1 MGTASGPPVPAPPP
15 GSAAYLDDLELG
27 TRRQVRRTMRLAMAE
42 GSITQVFLNWT
53 TGSVLVGYMLHLGA
67 APTEIALVSAVPQ
80 LSHLVSPVAAFV
92 AAALGRRKLVT
103 VVAAILSRLTWLLAA
118 ALPLFPLPDPWRP
131 SVLILV
137 VLLSSLFL
145 AANTTL
151 WTAWMGDVV
160 PERERGRYFGL
171 RTGIMGVVGMAANLA
186 AGAFLDRVGAP
197 LSFQVVLAVAVGV
210 ALVGVAIY
218 LAQVDPPTAT
228 ERIPWGQS
236 LALPW
241 RDVGFR
247 RFLRFAVYWNFVVM
261 LSGPF
266 VTPYL
271 LQELNFTFTMV
282 AIASSITA
290 IAALFTTY
298 LWGRVAD
305 RWGHK
310 LVLSLGTFLVGLLL
324 PSGWIL
330 AGITGVTAWIWATAV
345 FEAVSWGAARPA
357 AFNLALIS
365 APRAHRTSF
374 IAMYGLAAG
383 VAGFTGGALAGP
395 LLVFLQGFETPAFGT
410 TWTGYHWL
418 FTVAAVLRMQGWLWL
433 RSVPNDRPRAGRAP
447 RGWGLPALR
456 RARIRRFGRS

>member
-1 MGTASGPPVPAPPP
+1 MGTASRHPAPAPPP
-15 GSAAYLDDLELG
+15 GAASHLRDLDLG
-27 TRRQVRRTMRLAMAE
+27 TRRQVRRTMRLAVAE

-53 TGSVLVGYMLHLGA
+53 TGGVLVGYMLHLGA

-80 LSHLVSPVAAFV
+80 LSHLVSPAAAFL
-92 AAALGRRKLVT
+92 AAALGRRKAVT
-103 VVAAILSRLTWLLAA
+103 VVAAFLSRLTWLLAA
-118 ALPLFPLPDPWRP
+118 ALPLVPLPDAWRP
-131 SVLILV
+131 AVLILV
-137 VLLSSLFL
+137 VLVASLFL
-145 AANTTL
+145 AATTTL

-171 RTGIMGVVGMAANLA
+171 RTGVMGVVGTAANLG

-197 LSFQVVLAVAVGV
+197 LSFQLVLAVAV
-210 ALVGVAIY
+210 AVGLIGASLY
-218 LAQVDPPTAT
+218 LAQVDPPTAS
-228 ERIPWGQS
+228 ERVRWGQ
-236 LALPW
+236 LFTLPW

-271 LQELNFTFTMV
+271 LQELGFSFTQV

-290 IAALFTTY
+290 ASALFTTY

-310 LVLSLGTFLVGLLL
+310 VVLSVGTFLVGLLL

-330 AGITGVTAWIWATAV
+330 AGITGVVAWIWATAV
-345 FEAVSWGAARPA
+345 FEAVSWGAVRPA
-357 AFNLALIS
+357 AFNLALLS
-365 APRAHRTSF
+365 APRSHRTAF

-383 VAGFTGGALAGP
+383 VAGFAGGALAGP
-395 LLVFLQGFETPAFGT
+395 LLVFLQGFEVPAFGT

-418 FTVAAVLRMQGWLWL
+418 FTVAAVLRMQGWWWL
-433 RSVPNDRPRAGRAP
+433 RSVPGGRVADAAEPTRGGGRRPGR
-447 RGWGLPALR
+447 RG
-456 RARIRRFGRS
+456 RFGRG